1 MRDGGGLKKRAVLT
15 AVARALLPLL
25 LGVAAMV
32 LESLARIV
40 KVQLPAYLKR
50 LPLPESV
57 GGFLRLTGRRRPG
70 PLPAVL
76 PAPGTVWGARRGRGP
91 SRGVGPA
98 AGPGLPLPSG
108 LRRGRDDPRALHCRY
123 VVTEGKVPGKG

>member
-76 PAPGTVWGARRGRGP
+76 PAPGTV
-91 SRGVGPA
+91 
-98 AGPGLPLPSG
+98 
-108 LRRGRDDPRALHCRY
+108 
-123 VVTEGKVPGKG
+123 